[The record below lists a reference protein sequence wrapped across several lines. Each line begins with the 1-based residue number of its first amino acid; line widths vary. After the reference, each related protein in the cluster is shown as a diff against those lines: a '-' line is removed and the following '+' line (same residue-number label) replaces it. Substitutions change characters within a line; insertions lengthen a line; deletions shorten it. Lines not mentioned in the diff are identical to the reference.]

1 MRFDYSLS
9 AIVLHS
15 YSPPTLAAVKHN
27 SSVISSYFNVAP
39 GMTCTCVT
47 VSPGLFVFVYDA
59 AEHPK
64 SWEELV
70 AILQMTCLTST
81 TR

>member
-27 SSVISSYFNVAP
+27 SSVISSYFNVARHDLH
-39 GMTCTCVT
+39 MRNRIA
-47 VSPGLFVFVYDA
+47 GLFVFVYDA